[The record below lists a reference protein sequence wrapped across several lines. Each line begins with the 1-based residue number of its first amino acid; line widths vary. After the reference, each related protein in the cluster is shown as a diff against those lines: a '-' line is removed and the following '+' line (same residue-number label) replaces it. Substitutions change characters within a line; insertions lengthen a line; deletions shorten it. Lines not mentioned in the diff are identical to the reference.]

1 MKFDITHH
9 STAKI
14 AIIVIALY
22 AVIAVVSYF
31 AWK

>member
-1 MKFDITHH
+1 MKFDITHN

-22 AVIAVVSYF
+22 AIIAAVTYF
-31 AWK
+31 AWQ